1 MVIAYIL
8 VEMVAGHS
16 RDLVDTLEGRGAVRV
31 VDRVTGPYD
40 LIVTLEAPDINGISN
55 IVADEIH
62 SRPGVV
68 RTTTCI
74 SLD

>member
-1 MVIAYIL
+1 MVTAYVL

-16 RDLVDTLEGRGAVRV
+16 RSLVKTLEGRAPVQV

-40 LIVTLEAPDINGISN
+40 VIVTLQAQDISGISN
-55 IVADEIH
+55 LVAEEIH
-62 SRPGVV
+62 TRPGVV

>member
-1 MVIAYIL
+1 MVIAYVL

-16 RDLVDTLEGRGAVRV
+16 RNLVDTLEGRDAVRV